1 MYKAQKLL
9 FIGAVVLGATAVLV
23 VNYIWIGSQVFGLN
37 TSRLD
42 PEQGPSWPFA
52 VVSCSVIGS
61 LFALMGGIL
70 FAVFSPHRTPPHSPE
85 RR

>member
-1 MYKAQKLL
+1 MSKATKLL
-9 FIGAVVLGATAVLV
+9 LIVAVVLGAIAILV
-23 VNYIWIGSQVFGLN
+23 VNYIWIGSQIFGLN

-52 VVSCSVIGS
+52 VVSLSVVGA
-61 LFALMGGIL
+61 LLALMGGIVL
-70 FAVFSPHRTPPHSPE
+70 AVVNAHRTPHSPD

>member
-9 FIGAVVLGATAVLV
+9 FMVAVVLGAAAVLV
-23 VNYIWIGSQVFGLN
+23 VNYIWIGSAVFGLN

-42 PEQGPSWPFA
+42 PEQGPTWPFA
-52 VVSCSVIGS
+52 VVSFSVVGS

-70 FAVFSPHRTPPHSPE
+70 FAVFSAHRTPDSTD

>member
-9 FIGAVVLGATAVLV
+9 FIVAIVLGATAVLV
-23 VNYIWIGSQVFGLN
+23 VNYIWIGSAVFGLN

-52 VVSCSVIGS
+52 VVSLSVVGA
-61 LFALMGGIL
+61 LFALMAGIVL
-70 FAVFSPHRTPPHSPE
+70 AVVSAHRTPHSPE